1 MTKTESLKIESCD
14 NGYIIEM
21 VTIGKKSVAKNKNEV
36 CAMIADSLKGI
47 IPDEKD
53 IENKIS

>member
-21 VTIGKKSVAKNKNEV
+21 VTIGKKA
-36 CAMIADSLKGI
+36 L
-47 IPDEKD
+47 P
-53 IENKIS
+53 KIKMKFVQ